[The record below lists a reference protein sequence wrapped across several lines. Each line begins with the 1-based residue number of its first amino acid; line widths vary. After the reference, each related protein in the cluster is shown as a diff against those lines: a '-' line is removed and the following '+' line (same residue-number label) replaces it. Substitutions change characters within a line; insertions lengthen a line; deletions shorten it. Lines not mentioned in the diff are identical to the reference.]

1 MGKPEVFSKNLRML
15 TALKGLK
22 ATTACRAIQAMLEKH
37 GEEQMRTAGPRLA
50 KEVGKSLAE
59 IRQNPVDPKW
69 YRRLMQRGVSRA
81 SKTTWRHMDALGIFF
96 GIAYEDMW
104 DETLPNGLTYRDQ
117 TSNQSPTSSTIYAR
131 KLIELLER
139 GEGKYEYLK
148 SLLDSLHGELFS
160 RRARKK

>member
-104 DETLPNGLTYRDQ
+104 DETLPKQLNVQNQ
-117 TSNQSPTSSTIYAR
+117 TSNHMPNLSAVYAK
-131 KLIELLER
+131 KLMELLER

-148 SLLDSLHGELFS
+148 SLLDSLHMELF
-160 RRARKK
+160 RRQAAKK